1 MAIQRNSWV
10 TMKLTDISNDINE
23 WFSGSGPMSDIVM
36 SSRIRLARNLAGH
49 KFMSCCSNEEKS
61 KILDIL
67 REVLLSLDLQ
77 DDLYYFS
84 VDQTSDV
91 SRDFLVERHLISRH
105 HAAAKGPRGVVIAK
119 GEHFTGM
126 INEEDHLRIQVLKP
140 GCQLSACAELINH
153 IDTLIEQQV
162 EYAFC
167 SQYGYLTACPTNLGS
182 GIRISVMLH
191 LPALKMTGHISKF
204 LNAAKDMNLAVRG
217 LFGEGTEA
225 TSDLYQISNQVTLG
239 ISEASIIKEFEDKI
253 IPEVVEYE
261 NAARKELLD
270 KRSDLLNDKISR
282 ALALLQNAH
291 LISSQESL
299 NLLSH
304 LRLGVSMKENFGAST
319 SAVDRLYSLF
329 HSEGDKPINPRAI
342 INRLFMLTLP
352 AHLQINGGKA
362 LNPQNRDSLRA
373 QIIRSSLS

>member
-1 MAIQRNSWV
+1 MAEQGSFRV

-23 WFSGSGPMSDIVM
+23 WFSGEGPISDIVM

-49 KFMSCCSNEEKS
+49 KFVSCCSNEEKS
-61 KILDIL
+61 KVLDRL
-67 REVLLSLDLQ
+67 REVLLSLDTP

-105 HAAAKGPRGVVIAK
+105 HAGAKGPRGVVIAR
-119 GEHFTGM
+119 GEHFSGM
-126 INEEDHLRIQVLKP
+126 INEEDHLRIQVRKP
-140 GCQLSACAELINH
+140 GCQLAECAALIDR

-162 EYAFC
+162 EYSF
-167 SQYGYLTACPTNLGS
+167 SPKYGYLTACPTNLGS
-182 GIRISVMLH
+182 GVRISVMLH
-191 LPALKMTGHISKF
+191 LPALKITGHINKC

-225 TSDLYQISNQVTLG
+225 TSDLYQMSNQVTLG

-253 IPEVVEYE
+253 IPQVVEYE
-261 NAARKELLD
+261 KAARLELLD

-282 ALALLQNAH
+282 AMALLQNAH
-291 LISSQESL
+291 LISSKEAL
-299 NLLSH
+299 TLLSH
-304 LRLGVSMKENFGAST
+304 LRLGVSMKEKFGAST
-319 SAVDRLYSLF
+319 CAVDKLYSLF
-329 HSEGDKPINPRAI
+329 HTEGDEPVNPTAI

-362 LNPQNRDSLRA
+362 LDPQDRDSLRA
-373 QIIRSSLS
+373 KIIKSSLG